1 MSIQVA
7 IFEDDKDLAEILE
20 ERMQLRKFEVA
31 SYFNLKD
38 SAWLKSDIVL
48 GDFRNKMVSF
58 QTLSAECKKNGIPII
73 AISGAETGFEPQ
85 LIKPFTIEELEA
97 VILKEMMNA
106 SMNTP
111 KREKKS
117 EGGFLSKLF
126 K

>member
-7 IFEDDKDLAEILE
+7 IFEDDKDLAEILQ

-58 QTLSAECKKNGIPII
+58 ETLSNECRKNGIPII
-73 AISGAETGFEPQ
+73 AISGAETGFQPQ
-85 LIKPFTIEELEA
+85 LLKPFTIEELEA

-106 SMNTP
+106 P

-117 EGGFLSKLF
+117 EGGFSLF
-126 K
+126 KIFK